1 MKQLTI
7 ISGKGGTGKTTVAAA
22 FMALAEE
29 AVLVDADVDAPN
41 LHLITHPEIMAE
53 EDITGGEVARIN
65 DDKCIQCGKCE
76 IACPFYAID
85 EFWINPLFCRGCA
98 VCPLV
103 CPVDAIDLLPKTL
116 GKMLVSRTAYGPFVH
131 PRMNIGESGT
141 GKFITALRNKAIQM
155 TQEEN
160 RELILID
167 GSPGIGC
174 SMIASITG
182 ADGVLAV
189 TEPTRSGMHD
199 LERALD
205 VTVHF
210 HIPAWV
216 CVNKADLYER
226 YTAQIAD
233 IVQGR
238 GIEVVG
244 GIPYD
249 PEVSRAMAQ
258 GIPVLESG
266 CTSVIEG
273 IRAVWQKVSDG
284 LFRDSALEKEGFFH

>member
-7 ISGKGGTGKTTVAAA
+7 ISGKGGTGKTTIAAA
-22 FMALAEE
+22 FMALSEE

-41 LHLITHPEIMAE
+41 LHLIMHPEHMAE

-65 DDKCIQCGKCE
+65 DEKCTQCGKCE
-76 IACPFYAID
+76 TACQFHAID

-116 GKMLVSRTAYGPFVH
+116 GKMWVSRTPYGPFVH

-141 GKFITALRNKAIQM
+141 GKFITALRNKAVQVA
-155 TQEEN
+155 QEEN
-160 RELILID
+160 RPLILID

-174 SMIASITG
+174 SVIASITG

-189 TEPTRSGMHD
+189 TEPTRSGLHD

-205 VTVHF
+205 IAAHF

-216 CVNKADLYER
+216 CINKADLYER
-226 YTAQIAD
+226 CAAQIAD
-233 IVQGR
+233 LVRSR

-258 GIPVLESG
+258 GTPVLESG
-266 CTSVIEG
+266 RASVIEG
-273 IRAVWQKVSDG
+273 IKAVWKKVSE
-284 LFRDSALEKEGFFH
+284 ALL

>member
-7 ISGKGGTGKTTVAAA
+7 ISGKGGTGKTTMAAA
-22 FMALAEE
+22 FMALSEK

-41 LHLITHPEIMAE
+41 LYLIMYPETIAE
-53 EDITGGEVARIN
+53 EDIAGGEVARIN
-65 DDKCIQCGKCE
+65 DEKCIQCGKCE
-76 IACPFYAID
+76 VACQFYAID

-131 PRMNIGESGT
+131 PKMNIGESGT
-141 GKFITALRNKAIQM
+141 GKFITALRNKAIQVA
-155 TQEEN
+155 QEEN
-160 RELILID
+160 RSLILID

-182 ADGVLAV
+182 ADAVLAV

-205 VTVHF
+205 VAAHF
-210 HIPAWV
+210 RIPAWV
-216 CVNKADLYER
+216 CINKADLYER
-226 YTAQIAD
+226 YTAR
-233 IVQGR
+233 IVDLMQVR

-249 PEVSRAMAQ
+249 PEVSRAMAR
-258 GIPVLESG
+258 GTSVLESG
-266 CTSVIEG
+266 CTSVVEG
-273 IRAVWQKVSDG
+273 IKTVWQKVSDA
-284 LFRDSALEKEGFFH
+284 LFGD